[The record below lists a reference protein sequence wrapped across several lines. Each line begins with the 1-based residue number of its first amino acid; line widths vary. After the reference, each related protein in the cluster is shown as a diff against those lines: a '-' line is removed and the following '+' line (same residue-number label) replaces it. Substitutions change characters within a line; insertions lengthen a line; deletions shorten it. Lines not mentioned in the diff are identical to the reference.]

1 MRCSRRFETK
11 TAGFPIERYTVK
23 KLNPMGTLDYPGEG
37 GESLSRAFG
46 GTVDLLMFT
55 ARLDSVRS
63 RWCGGRMAV

>member
-1 MRCSRRFETK
+1 
-11 TAGFPIERYTVK
+11 
-23 KLNPMGTLDYPGEG
+23 MGTLDYPGEG